1 MLKYGFSLPEKFIRP
16 VGEETSKLVEY
27 LSKFIPG
34 RVKRE
39 VYFSFRRI
47 LYAHVKSPGK
57 S

>member
-47 LYAHVKSPGK
+47 LYAYVKTPGK